1 MIDLA
6 LIIPFYNESEIIDSF
21 LDSLNKELKL
31 LDDNIF
37 IVFIDDN
44 SNDDSSDFISRFSF
58 NSNISYV
65 ILKHLVNSGNQ
76 QAIKTG
82 LRHLSNF
89 DFKRVLIMDS
99 DGEDSPKNIHA
110 LLNTSGDLV
119 VAARG
124 VRQESYFFKSL
135 YFIYKSL
142 FKFMTGK
149 KHDFGNFSVMSK
161 PISMQLLESNFIHFS
176 ASILK
181 LKIPINRVKLDK
193 AKRLG
198 ATKTTLN
205 FQFFVYHGLYAF
217 LEFSETIFYKVIKFL
232 LFLILFLILFS
243 GYVFFQKIFTQ
254 NSIPGWT
261 SSMLIGI
268 GISILITFNII
279 ITGILITYFSK
290 KQIIVNYEKDK

>member
-6 LIIPFYNESEIIDSF
+6 ITIPFYNESEIIESF
-21 LDSLNKELKL
+21 LDSLNNELKL
-31 LDDNIF
+31 LDANIL

-44 SNDDSSDFISRFSF
+44 SNDNSSDLISLFSF
-58 NSNISYV
+58 NSNISFV

-82 LRHLSNF
+82 LRHLSKI
-89 DFKRVLIMDS
+89 DYQRVLIMDS
-99 DGEDSPKNIHA
+99 DGEDNPKNIHA
-110 LLNTSGDLV
+110 LLNTPGDIV
-119 VAARG
+119 VATRG

-135 YFIYKSL
+135 YFLYKIL
-142 FKFMTGK
+142 FKLITGK
-149 KHDFGNFSVMSK
+149 KHDFGNFSIMSK
-161 PISMQLLESNFIHFS
+161 AIAMQLYESNFIHFS

-198 ATKTTLN
+198 ETRTSLN
-205 FQFFVYHGLYAF
+205 FQFFIYHGLYAF

-232 LFLILFLILFS
+232 LFLILILILFS

-290 KQIIVNYEKDK
+290 KQIVVNYKKYE